1 MKSRKISIGLFAVIL
16 VGLTSCKN
24 NATSEDPE
32 ISGTAQTAEDWQLGP
47 FIKVDSVNP
56 ILRPNPKASFI
67 DPIRNTTIHWEAKDV
82 FNPSAVTH
90 NGKVM
95 LIYRAE
101 DSVGKYAGTSRIG
114 LAESEDG
121 LHFTRHPEPI
131 FYPGEDEVKKFEW
144 EGGTEDPRV
153 VQDEDGTYYMTYSA
167 WPGQNSYLSIASSPD
182 LKTWTKHGPVFEE
195 ALGGKYLNTW
205 SKSGAIV
212 SRMEDGNM
220 IAQKI
225 NGKYWMYW
233 GDTDIFL
240 ATSEDLVNWTPV
252 EAAPGDTVQVS
263 NSQFKGLKPILSPRP
278 GQFDSHLVEPGP
290 APIITADG
298 IWMIY
303 NSRNGGKN
311 MNPDLPEGT
320 YSAGQVLFD
329 IDDPTRVIA
338 RSEEYFITPEKDYEV
353 DGQVDRVC
361 FVEGLVYFKDKWYL
375 YYGTADSKIAVAVCT
390 DESFLKKAQNP
401 EL

>member
-67 DPIRNTTIHWEAKDV
+67 DPIRNRTIHWEEKDV

-205 SKSGAIV
+205 
-212 SRMEDGNM
+212 
-220 IAQKI
+220 
-225 NGKYWMYW
+225 
-233 GDTDIFL
+233 
-240 ATSEDLVNWTPV
+240 
-252 EAAPGDTVQVS
+252 
-263 NSQFKGLKPILSPRP
+263 
-278 GQFDSHLVEPGP
+278 
-290 APIITADG
+290 
-298 IWMIY
+298 
-303 NSRNGGKN
+303 
-311 MNPDLPEGT
+311 
-320 YSAGQVLFD
+320 
-329 IDDPTRVIA
+329 
-338 RSEEYFITPEKDYEV
+338 
-353 DGQVDRVC
+353 
-361 FVEGLVYFKDKWYL
+361 
-375 YYGTADSKIAVAVCT
+375 
-390 DESFLKKAQNP
+390 
-401 EL
+401 